1 MSDPAKIEQFIELT
15 GADAETAKAV
25 LEASKG
31 DMEAALAIHFGNDED
46 APMPSAE
53 EPPAEAPPALPT
65 ESTESSVDGILSN
78 ARQEGDGPAA
88 STFQGQGR
96 ALGSR
101 DEEAAP
107 AAAESPP
114 DAPEPPA
121 VDRSNAKKVR
131 VCSACPLL
139 EALSA
144 LTALCSHRSLLDG
157 HLSLL
162 LTPLSA
168 TLAIAPHLTPRPLP
182 FALSRFASFSGP
194 TASRWRM

>member
-107 AAAESPP
+107 ASAESPP

-144 LTALCSHRSLLDG
+144 LTALCLTVTSLCY
-157 HLSLL
+157 
-162 LTPLSA
+162 
-168 TLAIAPHLTPRPLP
+168 
-182 FALSRFASFSGP
+182 
-194 TASRWRM
+194 